1 MTFRDRLEELFDEE
15 DRLNAEIE
23 RLRYAL
29 EESVKLQSH
38 YAMLL
43 NMWDQGE
50 RLQFDSAQAWLDRLA
65 FIQRAREA
73 TR

>member
-65 FIQRAREA
+65 FIHRAREA